1 MARID
6 TLTNFLTDVADS
18 IRTKTNK
25 TDSIHPK
32 DFDTEIS
39 KIIGTAPNLQEKTVS
54 ASVYNNVNVVADEA
68 YDGLSKVTI
77 AKIKRQDKE
86 VTPSTN
92 VQQINPDKSYDGL
105 ASVKV
110 NAVTSAIDANIAP
123 NNIKE
128 NISILGV
135 IGTAKTLISS
145 EVTITPSFEQQ
156 IITPTGGSNGIVKA
170 IVNPIV
176 LNTQDKTVTPSSS
189 QQVITKDANYDALGT
204 VTVEPIPSNLYDIT
218 ITANGTYQAPE
229 GYLGIGTAT
238 VNVPAQGIPET
249 QLYTYSEEDWT
260 NE

>member
-39 KIIGTAPNLQEKTVS
+39 KIAGTALNLQEKTAS

-77 AKIKRQDKE
+77 TKIKRQDKE
-86 VTPSTN
+86 VTPSTK
-92 VQQINPDKSYDGL
+92 VQQIYPDNSYDGL
-105 ASVKV
+105 SSVKV
-110 NAVTSAIDANIAP
+110 NAVTSTIDANITP

-135 IGTAKTLISS
+135 TGTVKTLISS

-156 IITPTGGSNGIVKA
+156 IITPTDGSNGIVKA

-189 QQVITKDANYDALGT
+189 QQVITKDDEYDALGT
-204 VTVEPIPSNLYDIT
+204 VTVEPIPNNLYDIT